1 VTPSS
6 LETNKSH
13 LFSAS
18 YYGSSTVDKQLM
30 PSTTDAPEWAS
41 FCGQLAPIFSIL
53 VFAAPIPTIVQI
65 QRDKSVGSLPLLPYS
80 SMLSSAFLWVVYG
93 FLKSEPKIWIANG
106 TGLILSIFYVVG
118 FCRYCQKASPTLPGT
133 VQQHLQACA
142 ATIGMTALIAI
153 SLPNQTAAP
162 VIGNAGVVLCILMFA
177 SPLAA
182 LKTVFE
188 TSSAKSI
195 PLPFTI
201 AAVMNCFLWSVTGI
215 YLMDDP
221 VIYAP
226 NLLGLSFGLV
236 QVALKLYFGNNP
248 KKDTGS
254 ESDHEEP
261 LLSRV

>member
-1 VTPSS
+1 
-6 LETNKSH
+6 
-13 LFSAS
+13 
-18 YYGSSTVDKQLM
+18 M

-53 VFAAPIPTIVQI
+53 VFAAPIPTIFQI

-93 FLKSEPKIWIANG
+93 FLKSEPKIWTANG
-106 TGLILSIFYVVG
+106 TGLVLALYYVIV
-118 FCRYCQKASPTLPGT
+118 FCRYCPKASPTLPGT

-142 ATIGMTALIAI
+142 AIIGMTALIAL
-153 SLPNQTAAP
+153 SLPNHTAAQI
-162 VIGNAGVVLCILMFA
+162 IGNAGVVLCVIMFS

-201 AAVMNCFLWSVTGI
+201 AAVMNCFL
-215 YLMDDP
+215 
-221 VIYAP
+221 
-226 NLLGLSFGLV
+226 
-236 QVALKLYFGNNP
+236 
-248 KKDTGS
+248 
-254 ESDHEEP
+254 
-261 LLSRV
+261 